1 MVFLETETEE
11 VRAHHVRVDEE
22 SLIVDLVDSRT
33 LIVPLIWYPRL
44 WHAMPEEREHF
55 EIISD
60 GELLHWPDLDED
72 LSIVGL
78 LEGRRSG
85 ESPQSLKN
93 WLDERK
99 SKSSS

>member
-1 MVFLETETEE
+1 MLSLETEIEE
-11 VRAHHVRVDEE
+11 ARARNVRVDED

-33 LIVPLIWYPRL
+33 LVVPLIWYPRL
-44 WHAMPEEREHF
+44 WHGLPEERENL
-55 EIISD
+55 EIIAD
-60 GELLHWPDLDED
+60 GELLHWPDFDED

-78 LEGRRSG
+78 LEGRRSR

-99 SKSSS
+99 